1 MYDLLIKNGIIIDP
15 IEGKA
20 KTNIAL
26 KDGEIAKLSQNNLSA
41 KKEINAEGQYISP
54 GFIDIHIHED
64 KLINNKIEFDVF
76 KTMVLM
82 GVTTAVGGNCGFSS
96 QNLSNYFDEL
106 EKKKPLINYLS
117 LSGYG
122 SLREKAGVKDNYKDI
137 SGSKFKEI
145 KRLLKEDLEAGSL
158 GLSFGLE
165 YTPGISTKEMIELSE
180 LIAEY
185 PDRLVTAHY
194 RFDSLRALESIA
206 ELIIISRETGQKMQI
221 SHLGSCTAY
230 GQTTEAL
237 KMIEQANK
245 AGVDLMADIYPYDAF
260 SSYIGSAV
268 FDPGCFKNWGINYQA
283 VKILEG
289 KYKGHKCTK
298 EIFKYL
304 RKNEVDTLVA
314 VSAMDEEEIVEA
326 IQNPLLMIASDG
338 LLNNGQGHPRSAG
351 TFPRV
356 IAKYVREEKQI
367 SLKDAVKKMS
377 YLPAKRIGLKQKG
390 RIKAGYDADLTI
402 FDFAKIKDNATFEE
416 PTKAPTGI
424 NHVLIKGVE
433 IVQQSKLTGKRSA
446 EIIKL

>member
-64 KLINNKIEFDVF
+64 KLINNKIEFDIF

-206 ELIIISRETGQKMQI
+206 EMIIISRETGQKMQI

-268 FDPGCFKNWGINYQA
+268 FDPGCFENWGIDYQA

-289 KYKGHKCTK
+289 KYKGHKCTE